1 MKRPH
6 VESFLSEE
14 ELQVLNSA
22 RYNLSVARKIVQHE
36 QHRVRKFLKLG
47 YQRRLREEKRNG

>member
-14 ELQVLNSA
+14 ELQVLNFA
-22 RYNLSVARKIVQHE
+22 RGNLSYARKVVQYE